1 METIEKNLYEF
12 YRIFGSVKGVEFK
25 QENGYEVVSA
35 VDKSW
40 PQMIFNLDHALD
52 PQKLIAIIAD
62 DIENKQ
68 YPPFLIAA
76 ENYLSRKHTE
86 LLKTN
91 KIAPV
96 KMLTGMNIIPVS
108 IENIKLPPKCEICDL
123 VDETQWI
130 DFADI
135 IKKELI
141 SPEISFKSEILTEL
155 KSYKEIKMTGLFY
168 GKTLVSSLLVLTNE
182 NISGLYF
189 IVTRKEYQNRG
200 FATILI
206 NFILNRLYDDDIKEV
221 ILHANHYSYGLYKK
235 LGFIDQNR
243 FIIYRKL

>member
-1 METIEKNLYEF
+1 
-12 YRIFGSVKGVEFK
+12 
-25 QENGYEVVSA
+25 
-35 VDKSW
+35 
-40 PQMIFNLDHALD
+40 
-52 PQKLIAIIAD
+52 
-62 DIENKQ
+62 
-68 YPPFLIAA
+68 
-76 ENYLSRKHTE
+76 
-86 LLKTN
+86 LLKSY

-96 KMLTGMNIIPVS
+96 KILTGMNFIPARIDK
-108 IENIKLPPKCEICDL
+108 IELPPECNICDL
-123 VDETQWI
+123 VDKTQLI

-141 SPEISFKSEILTEL
+141 SPEMSFQSDILTEL

-206 NFILNRLYDDDIKEV
+206 NFILNRLYDDGVNEI
-221 ILHANHYSYGLYKK
+221 ILHANHNSFGLYKK
-235 LGFIDQNR
+235 LGFIEQNR
-243 FIIYRKL
+243 FIIYRKF

>member
-1 METIEKNLYEF
+1 VNNIENNLYEF
-12 YRIFGSVKGVEFK
+12 YRNFGAVKTVK
-25 QENGYEVVSA
+25 HIQEKGYEVIQA
-35 VDKSW
+35 PHNSW
-40 PQMIFNLDHALD
+40 PQMIFNLDPELD
-52 PQKLIAIIAD
+52 PQKLIPTIAD
-62 DIENKQ
+62 EIENKK
-68 YPPFLIAA
+68 YPSFFIAP
-76 ENYLSRKHTE
+76 ENFLSRKHTE

-141 SPEISFKSEILTEL
+141 SPEMSFQSDILTEL

-189 IVTRKEYQNRG
+189 IVTRKEYQKRG

-206 NFILNRLYDDDIKEV
+206 NFILNRLYDDGIKEI
-221 ILHANHYSYGLYKK
+221 ILHANHNSFGLYKK
-235 LGFIDQNR
+235 LGFIEQNR
-243 FIIYRKL
+243 FIIYRKF

>member
-1 METIEKNLYEF
+1 
-12 YRIFGSVKGVEFK
+12 
-25 QENGYEVVSA
+25 
-35 VDKSW
+35 
-40 PQMIFNLDHALD
+40 
-52 PQKLIAIIAD
+52 
-62 DIENKQ
+62 
-68 YPPFLIAA
+68 
-76 ENYLSRKHTE
+76 
-86 LLKTN
+86 
-91 KIAPV
+91 
-96 KMLTGMNIIPVS
+96 
-108 IENIKLPPKCEICDL
+108 
-123 VDETQWI
+123 WI